1 MKLNKKYIF
10 GTLALSVLGFS
21 SYVAANDYFEIS
33 KNLEIHADLFKELN
47 TYYVDQTN
55 PGELMQTGI
64 DAMLKTLDPY
74 TNYFPE
80 NSVED
85 ARFAAT
91 GSYGGIGASFRV
103 INNRIMIAAP
113 YENGPAQAAGLL
125 SGDVIVQ
132 INNRDV
138 SSLPPE
144 EVLQLLRGAPGSKV
158 DIRILRDTEE
168 KLLKV
173 TRAEISVK
181 TVPYYGM
188 LAPEIGYIK
197 LSKFKEDA
205 SQGVREA
212 LADLKS
218 KGQLKGLVLDLRGN
232 PGGLLREAINICNL
246 FIPQG
251 KLVVSTKGKIAE
263 WNKQYTTS
271 GNPVDATLPLVILVD
286 RRSAS
291 ASEIVAGVMQDYDR
305 AVIVGNKSFGK
316 GLVQTTRFL
325 KYNTQLKV
333 TVSKY
338 YTPSGRCIQA
348 IDYGHKQNG
357 EATRIGENT
366 RQEFKTA
373 AGRKVY
379 DGGGVMPDVEV
390 PDQIYHSVTL
400 AVLAQNL
407 VFKYANLYHQKNP
420 SIGEAASFSLSDAGY
435 RDFVEFVKKEGFSY
449 LTPAEKALNS
459 VLEESQ
465 KEPLFAAVN
474 AELKSA
480 GQKFAAAKIQG
491 LEQYKAEIKP
501 LLEAEIVS
509 RYYFANGRL
518 QWELQHDADVAGAL
532 QVLNDKAKYTKIL
545 SSSWSIPRLETDTAG
560 AAFQKLYFQQIEEDI
575 EN

>member
-10 GTLALSVLGFS
+10 GGLALSLIGLS

-33 KNLEIHADLFKELN
+33 KNLEIHADLFRELN
-47 TYYVDQTN
+47 TYYVDETN

-64 DAMLKTLDPY
+64 DAMLKSLDPY

-113 YENGPAQAAGLL
+113 YENGPALQAGLL
-125 SGDVIVQ
+125 PGDLILEV
-132 INNRDV
+132 NNRDV
-138 SSLPPE
+138 NNLPPE
-144 EVLQLLRGAPGSKV
+144 QVLQLLRGAPGSRV

-168 KLLKV
+168 KVVKV
-173 TRAEISVK
+173 TRSEISVK

-188 LAPEIGYIK
+188 LSPGVGYIK
-197 LSKFKEDA
+197 LSKFKDDA
-205 SQGVREA
+205 SQGVRDA
-212 LADLKS
+212 LTDLK
-218 KGQLKGLVLDLRGN
+218 GGNQLKGLVLDLRGN

-246 FIPQG
+246 FIPKA
-251 KLVVSTKGKIAE
+251 KLVVSTKGKIPE
-263 WNKQYTTS
+263 WNKQYTTA
-271 GNPVDATLPLVILVD
+271 GNPVDGTLPLVVLVD

-305 AVIVGNKSFGK
+305 AVIIGNKSFGK

-348 IDYGHKQNG
+348 IDYGHKENG
-357 EATRIGENT
+357 EARRILESAQ
-366 RQEFKTA
+366 QEFKTA

-379 DGGGVMPDVEV
+379 DGGGIMPDIEV
-390 PDQIYHSVTL
+390 SDRIYHSVTL
-400 AVLAQNL
+400 ALLAENL
-407 VFKYANLYHQKNP
+407 IFKYATLYHQQHP
-420 SIGEAASFSLSDAGY
+420 SIAEAAGFGLTDAEY
-435 RDFVEFVKKEGFSY
+435 NAFTEFVKKEGFSY
-449 LTPAEKALNS
+449 LTPAEKALQS
-459 VLEESQ
+459 VQQEAGR
-465 KEPLFAAVN
+465 EPLFKAAA
-474 AELKSA
+474 AELKLA
-480 GQKFAAAKIQG
+480 GEKFAAAKIRG
-491 LEQYKAEIKP
+491 LQEYKAEIRP

-509 RYYFANGRL
+509 RYYYARGRL
-518 QWELQHDADVAGAL
+518 QWELQHDADVARAL
-532 QVLNDKAKYTKIL
+532 EVLNDGTQYARIL
-545 SSSWSIPRLETDTAG
+545 SPAWNIPRLEADTAG
-560 AAFQKLYFQQIEEDI
+560 AAFQKRYFQEIEEDI
-575 EN
+575 ED

>member
-10 GTLALSVLGFS
+10 GGLAVSLIGFS
-21 SYVAANDYFEIS
+21 SYVAVNDYFEIS
-33 KNLEIHADLFKELN
+33 KNLEIHAELFKELN

-64 DAMLKTLDPY
+64 DAMLKSLDPY

-91 GSYGGIGASFRV
+91 GSYGGIGATFRV
-103 INNRIMIAAP
+103 INNRVMIAAP
-113 YENGPAQAAGLL
+113 YEKGPAQTAGLMP
-125 SGDVIVQ
+125 GDIIIG
-132 INNRDV
+132 INTRDV
-138 SSLPPE
+138 RELPPE

-173 TRAEISVK
+173 VRAEISVK

-205 SQGVREA
+205 SQGVRDA
-212 LADLKS
+212 LTDLKS

-246 FIPQG
+246 FIPKG
-251 KLVVSTKGKIAE
+251 KLVVSTKGKVAE
-263 WNKQYTTS
+263 WNKQYTTA
-271 GNPVDATLPLVILVD
+271 GNAMDPTLPLVVLVD

-305 AVIVGNKSFGK
+305 AVIIGNKSFGK

-348 IDYGHKQNG
+348 IDYGSKENG
-357 EATRIGENT
+357 EARRILESAQ
-366 RQEFKTA
+366 QEFKTA
-373 AGRKVY
+373 LGRKVY
-379 DGGGVMPDVEV
+379 DGGGVMPDIEIK
-390 PDQIYHSVTL
+390 DAIFHSVTL
-400 AVLAQNL
+400 AVLAENL
-407 VFKYANLYHQKNP
+407 VFKYATLYHQQHP
-420 SIGEAASFSLSDAGY
+420 SIGNAASFTLPDADY
-435 RDFVEFVKKEGFSY
+435 NAFAEFVKKEGFTY
-449 LTPAEKALNS
+449 LTPAEKALQS
-459 VLEESQ
+459 VLKESE
-465 KEPLFAAVN
+465 KEPLFAALN

-491 LEQYKAEIKP
+491 LQQYKAELKP

-518 QWELQHDADVAGAL
+518 EWELQHDADVKKAIE
-532 QVLNDKAKYTKIL
+532 VLNDAGTYSKIL
-545 SSSWSIPRLETDTAG
+545 SPSWNIPRLETDTAG

-575 EN
+575 ED